1 MYLGPNA
8 IDPAKNH
15 RSYAANEYFYTNK
28 DRPNLTVLLTAYATK
43 TVTTDPK
50 DGVVTATAVEFAHGD
65 PENFHRKYLVRAKK
79 EVILAAGFVSLSLRN
94 RPLLLNLSPSALK
107 SPQLRKRTED
117 L

>member
-43 TVTTDPK
+43 IVNTDPK

-79 EVILAAGFVSLSLRN
+79 EVILAAGYVVCPRVSSAVAE
-94 RPLLLNLSPSALK
+94 PS
-107 SPQLRKRTED
+107 SKRAEVPATP
-117 L
+117 